1 MFDDPGGLNYF
12 LRQNGHWLLGS
23 DWWQNPEAAQLE
35 LWRASNKRGME
46 FGEQFSETAITGSA
60 TRTFARNRRKR
71 LRDSWTIGSFHIA
84 QWPILL
90 SPPVKWIGG
99 MPWGYTTAKII
110 SAAGEFIDAAMTAF
124 PKQAAAMAHSGND
137 STLDAPYAG
146 DYEAR
151 SIITNARTKRGS
163 SRPVVE
169 KHNLCAVTPPI
180 IPPTSTSW
188 RVLYDSQLAVEAQML
203 WFSYGDTTY
212 RNNGGTPC
220 DPATSLRRAID
231 IGVSYGM
238 KYIET
243 YQQTHSVL

>member
-1 MFDDPGGLNYF
+1 
-12 LRQNGHWLLGS
+12 
-23 DWWQNPEAAQLE
+23 
-35 LWRASNKRGME
+35 
-46 FGEQFSETAITGSA
+46 
-60 TRTFARNRRKR
+60 
-71 LRDSWTIGSFHIA
+71 
-84 QWPILL
+84 
-90 SPPVKWIGG
+90 
-99 MPWGYTTAKII
+99 MPWGYTTVKII

-169 KHNLCAVTPPI
+169 KHNLCAITPPI

-203 WFSYGDTTY
+203 WFFPRRYHILQQRRNAVRPGHLTTARDQY
-212 RNNGGTPC
+212 R
-220 DPATSLRRAID
+220 
-231 IGVSYGM
+231 
-238 KYIET
+238 
-243 YQQTHSVL
+243 SVLWDEVH